1 MADER
6 SPRGLM
12 ARDTHFHTFAV
23 MTDVQAISL
32 TKHRETRTVIASS
45 IRHRLVQVFI
55 CTLLVGASACGSQ
68 REETATGGDNQAPP
82 ASETTTAP
90 GSPPEAPANAD
101 TSRPQ
106 PPPAPPAEGNP
117 PAPVA
122 PAASPPGAPSPQ
134 AASGSMLLRPPAAG
148 SYVYVRERGSQTDE
162 RTEEYREEQKGDD
175 YVVMFRQFRLA
186 DVTMLSVEAWANSK
200 ARAPGVYW
208 IQTRVPGVTSDWCKW
223 PADKRPR
230 LLPGD
235 LSKPQ
240 TLGVDS
246 TCTIGPGETMT
257 VKGVVEVMGRSG
269 STDRARVDTKVT
281 VSYQGPARSA
291 TRQVE
296 GTALISPS
304 EGLVTEASGS
314 YSGTGLSRTE
324 FRDRLKK

>member
-1 MADER
+1 M
-6 SPRGLM
+6 L
-12 ARDTHFHTFAV
+12 HTVTF

-32 TKHRETRTVIASS
+32 TKPRETRTAIASL

-55 CTLLVGASACGSQ
+55 CTLLVGASACSSQ
-68 REETATGGDNQAPP
+68 PEETATGGDDQAPP

-101 TSRPQ
+101 ASRPE
-106 PPPAPPAEGNP
+106 PPPAPPADGNP
-117 PAPVA
+117 SAPVA

-134 AASGSMLLRPPAAG
+134 AASGSMLAPPATG

-175 YVVMFRQFRLA
+175 YVVMFRQFRFA
-186 DVTMLSVEAWANSK
+186 DVTLLSVEAWANSK

-223 PADKRPR
+223 PAASRPR

-240 TLGVDS
+240 TLDVDS
-246 TCTIGPGETMT
+246 KCTIGPGETMT
-257 VKGVVEVMGRSG
+257 VKGVIEVMGRSG
-269 STDRARVDTKVT
+269 STDRARVDTKMT

-296 GTALISPS
+296 STALISPS

-314 YSGTGLSRTE
+314 YSGTGMSRTE